1 MILIKDFYKI
11 QATRNVDANTIHV
24 TILLNKNHDVFN
36 GHFPGNPITP
46 GVCMIQTIKEIT
58 QDHVERNLFL
68 QGISNVKFTALINP
82 HINPELVLE
91 LSIIEENNTVKV
103 KNITKFTDGTIA
115 LKCNST
121 FITNTELV

>member
-1 MILIKDFYKI
+1 MLIKDFYKI
-11 QATRNVDANTIHV
+11 QTTRLVDADTIHV
-24 TILLNKNHDVFN
+24 IILLNKNHDVFN

-46 GVCMIQTIKEIT
+46 GVCMIQTIKENT

-82 HINPELVLE
+82 HINPKLVLE

-121 FITNTELV
+121 FIINTELV